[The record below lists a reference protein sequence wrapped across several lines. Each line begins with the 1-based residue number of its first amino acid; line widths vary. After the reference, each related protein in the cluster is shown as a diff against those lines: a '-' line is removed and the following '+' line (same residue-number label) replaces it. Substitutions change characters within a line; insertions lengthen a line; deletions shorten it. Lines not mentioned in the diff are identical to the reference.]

1 MSKQFRTIF
10 GLRSKLLLMS
20 AFLLVLPWLGYRYI
34 LEMEEYLSRGQQQ
47 VVLGTARA
55 LATALSERPEL
66 FNPNTYSRAREGTD
80 LYVFP
85 IFYRL
90 ETDDGNL
97 FDWRDYQQYEQ
108 LYREQSSSPYQFNAM
123 SSFRTGSTEGDPLN
137 FRLML
142 GESDRALYAYL
153 RVEDEYLVL
162 RDPDG
167 LRLDR
172 SDALHLAFVTREG
185 VFQRYVIAPY
195 EGDEAVYA
203 YQVGSDLSEF
213 GAFQHE
219 PAITGAFRR
228 TREGYEYELRL
239 PLELVGDKLGLAI
252 HDVDDRRERR
262 LDAIVSTSG
271 LNSSSELGALRRPT
285 PEIDRIVA
293 GMGHNSSRVRVID
306 RSQRVLLS
314 SGDIQ
319 SATGLILT
327 QSEPRSGPWVW
338 VKDNVLRGLYDRVLR
353 QPTDSFVDDLY
364 QEGTLEGDNVIS
376 ALTGSPRADFR
387 TLEDGVTR
395 ILEAAW
401 PIVVNQDVLGAVV
414 VDQNMNGIRT
424 FRNQALETLFDTMLG
439 ILLLTVGAL
448 FVFATSLSTRIRSLR
463 NQAERSV
470 DEYGRFRNT
479 IMPSRSTDEIGDL
492 SRSFANIVERLGQYT
507 HYLENMS
514 SRLSHELRTPVT
526 VVRSSLENLR
536 LITPREDE
544 AAVYLQRAEE
554 GIARLNLILTNMS
567 EAARLEQ
574 ILQSSDKEV
583 TELNKVVEACV
594 AEYRQIYPGTE
605 FKASISRN
613 PVRIMGTPE
622 YIAQLM
628 DKIVANAVDFS
639 SAGTPIVVT
648 CREDT
653 GEAVITVSN
662 NGPYL
667 EEGMKDRIFDSMV
680 SVRPERMKKV
690 PHLGMG
696 LHIAR
701 MIAEYHGG
709 YIYAENLIGEA
720 GVIVVVRL
728 PLHRK

>member
-1 MSKQFRTIF
+1 MSKQFRSIF
-10 GLRSKLLLMS
+10 GLRSKLVLMS

-66 FNPNTYSRAREGTD
+66 FSADNYSRVREGVD

-85 IFYRL
+85 VFLQL

-97 FDWRDYQQYEQ
+97 NDWRDYQQYEQ
-108 LYREQSSSPYQFNAM
+108 LYREQSTTPNSFNAL
-123 SSFRTGSTEGDPLN
+123 SSFRNGERPGDPLS

-142 GESDRALYAYL
+142 GESNRSLFAYL
-153 RVEDEYLVL
+153 RVEDAYAVL
-162 RDPDG
+162 RNRDS

-172 SDALHLAFVTREG
+172 SDSLHLAFVNRDG
-185 VFQRYVIAPY
+185 VFERYVIAPY
-195 EGDEAVYA
+195 QDEFIYA
-203 YQVGSDLSEF
+203 YHVGSDLDDVGS
-213 GAFQHE
+213 FQHE
-219 PAITGAFRR
+219 PRIAGSFRK
-228 TREGYEYELRL
+228 TLEGYEYELRL
-239 PLELVGDKLGLAI
+239 PLEMLGAQLGLAVY
-252 HDVDDRRERR
+252 DVDDTNARA

-271 LNSSSELGALRRPT
+271 LNEPEDLGTLRRPT

-293 GMGHNSSRVRVID
+293 GMGHTDSRVRVID

-319 SATGLILT
+319 TATGLTLEKER
-327 QSEPRSGPWVW
+327 QSGPWHW
-338 VKDNVLRGLYDRVLR
+338 VKENVLQGLYDRVLR
-353 QPTDSFVDDLY
+353 QPTDAFVDELY
-364 QEGTLEGDNVIS
+364 VDGKLDGDNIIS
-376 ALTGSPRADFR
+376 ALVGAPRANFR
-387 TLEDGVTR
+387 TLDDGVTR
-395 ILEAAW
+395 ILAAAW
-401 PIVVNQDVLGAVV
+401 PIVVDEEVLGAVV

-448 FVFATSLSTRIRSLR
+448 FIFATSLSTRIRSLR
-463 NQAERSV
+463 NQAERII
-470 DEYGRFRNT
+470 DDKGKFANT
-479 IMPSRSTDEIGDL
+479 IVPSRSADEIGDL
-492 SRSFANIVERLGQYT
+492 SRSFANIVERLSQYT
-507 HYLENMS
+507 NYLENMS

-536 LITPREDE
+536 LITSDDE

-554 GIARLNLILTNMS
+554 GISRLNLILTNMS

-583 TELNKVVEACV
+583 TELNKVIEACV
-594 AEYRQIYPGTE
+594 NEYRQIYPGVQ
-605 FKASISRN
+605 FKAGISKA
-613 PVRIMGTPE
+613 PVLIMGTPE

-628 DKIVANAVDFS
+628 DKVVANAVDFS
-639 SAGTPIVVT
+639 TPGKPVTVT

-662 NGPYL
+662 NGPLL
-667 EEGMKDRIFDSMV
+667 EPGMKDRIFDSMI

-701 MIAEYHGG
+701 MITEYHGG

-728 PLHRK
+728 PFYQM